1 LNIFFLLNKR
11 YLILLIGLT
20 LIFIS
25 LVLFKKSNFIR
36 INSSKVFENKDSE
49 YDILNPKFIMNKTAE
64 QIRVTA
70 NEGNF
75 INKNEILLK
84 NNVIFES
91 EKFKIFSNNV
101 LFNKK
106 IQTAKSNQSSIFTA
120 KKTRIKSEGFKIV
133 DQGEKIIFNGNTTLV
148 LSK

>member
-1 LNIFFLLNKR
+1 
-11 YLILLIGLT
+11 
-20 LIFIS
+20 
-25 LVLFKKSNFIR
+25 
-36 INSSKVFENKDSE
+36 
-49 YDILNPKFIMNKTAE
+49 MNKTAE

-106 IQTAKSNQSSIFTA
+106 IQTANSNQSSIFTA

>member
-1 LNIFFLLNKR
+1 M
-11 YLILLIGLT
+11 GLT

-25 LVLFKKSNFIR
+25 LVLFKKNNFIR
-36 INSSKVFENKDSE
+36 INSSKVFENKDSK
-49 YDILNPKFIMNKTAE
+49 YDILNPKFIMNRTTE
-64 QIRVTA
+64 QIKITA

-91 EKFKIFSNNV
+91 EKFKIFSDNV
-101 LFNKK
+101 RFNKK
-106 IQTAKSNQSSIFTA
+106 IQTANSNQSSIFTA
-120 KKTRIKSEGFKIV
+120 KKTRIESEGFKIV
-133 DQGEKIIFNGNTTLV
+133 DQGEKIIFNGNTTLI